1 MIQRQNEREREARLR
16 RIQAVQR
23 VKEAVRWVVSAQIKL
38 LINQVQQPGTNA
50 KLHPV
55 PAVVAV
61 PVTQNPVKTKRP
73 RSIFKA
79 DRPVLFIVYID
90 HTTVPSY

>member
-16 RIQAVQR
+16 RIQAI
-23 VKEAVRWVVSAQIKL
+23 RWVVSAQIKL
-38 LINQVQQPGTNA
+38 LLNQVQQPGTNA

-61 PVTQNPVKTKRP
+61 PVTHKRP
-73 RSIFKA
+73 SRVRLIFKA
-79 DRPVLFIVYID
+79 DRPVLFHRI
-90 HTTVPSY
+90 H

>member
-1 MIQRQNEREREARLR
+1 
-16 RIQAVQR
+16 
-23 VKEAVRWVVSAQIKL
+23 
-38 LINQVQQPGTNA
+38 
-50 KLHPV
+50 
-55 PAVVAV
+55 
-61 PVTQNPVKTKRP
+61 VTQNPVKTKRP

>member
-61 PVTQNPVKTKRP
+61 PVTHKRP
-73 RSIFKA
+73 RVRLIFKA
-79 DRPVLFIVYID
+79 DRPVPFHRI
-90 HTTVPSY
+90 H

>member
-55 PAVVAV
+55 AAVVAV
-61 PVTQNPVKTKRP
+61 PVTHKRP
-73 RSIFKA
+73 RVRLIFKA
-79 DRPVLFIVYID
+79 DRPVPFHRI
-90 HTTVPSY
+90 H